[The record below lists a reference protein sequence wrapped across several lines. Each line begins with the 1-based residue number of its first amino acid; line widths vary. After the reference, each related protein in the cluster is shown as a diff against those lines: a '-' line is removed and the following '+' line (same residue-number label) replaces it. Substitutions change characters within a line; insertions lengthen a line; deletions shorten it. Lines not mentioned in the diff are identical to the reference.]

1 MRRKSS
7 LALYRMAIVAVLS
20 ALGVVLMLY
29 VKIPYPLA
37 SWCEIEISDLTV
49 VVGYV
54 LTGFPGAL
62 SIAFIKTLIHLL
74 VMPTNGFGGAP
85 YVGDL
90 AALLSSL
97 LYLLAIEVLNRVFH
111 LFRKGFLFRLL
122 AYVLLALFVSL
133 GMTLLNMLFITPS
146 FLAPGYTTCFDSEA
160 VKGVEESLGQM
171 GFPFSYPIIILAV
184 YIPFN
189 LLKSA
194 LILALYEVLFNTL
207 FFRLMKNNAIV
218 LSLTGKE
225 KDKKNVLTEGLSVET
240 GKKKQ
245 KESDRINRS

>member
-7 LALYRMAIVAVLS
+7 LVLYRMAIVAVLS

-29 VKIPYPLA
+29 VKFPYPFA

-54 LTGFPGAL
+54 LTGLPGAA

-74 VMPTNGFGGAP
+74 VMPTHGFGGAP
-85 YVGDL
+85 YVGDV

-97 LYLLAIEVLNRVFH
+97 LYLLAIYLASHVFR
-111 LFRKGFLFRLL
+111 LFRRGFWLRMAGYLFI
-122 AYVLLALFVSL
+122 ALFVSL

-160 VKGVEESLGQM
+160 VQGVEETLGAM
-171 GFPFSYPIIILAV
+171 GFPFSYGLIILAV

-194 LILALYEVLFNTL
+194 LILVVYELLFNAL
-207 FFRLMKNNAIV
+207 FFHL
-218 LSLTGKE
+218 L
-225 KDKKNVLTEGLSVET
+225 KKNEIVRDLTRSGSHGLRTLTRGIVPKTER
-240 GKKKQ
+240 
-245 KESDRINRS
+245 KEPRE